1 MQPSVRTLLDRAE
14 LGLVL
19 LSQPD
24 DLPADALDTP
34 VVWAHSSDLADPT
47 PFLDAGHVLLTTGTQ
62 FEAAGAGNSGADRAE
77 ADFAEDYVR
86 RLRETG
92 IAALG
97 FGTEVIRAGTPD
109 TLVDACARQGLP
121 LFEVPYR
128 TPFIAIARLVA
139 DLLAEDAYAR
149 QAWALAA
156 QRAISLAAL
165 RPDGLSATLGE
176 LSNRLGAWVGL
187 IDAAGGLDRE
197 APAGGL
203 EQPALGEVVGEA
215 RSMLRRGQRASRT
228 VVAGEAVG
236 APQRITLQTLGG
248 GGALRGVLA
257 IGDSPELDQAGRE
270 VVTSVIA
277 LAGLALEQNRDLDRA
292 RGHLRTGLLRGIL
305 AGDTTLAERVAGE
318 MWGPLPAAPFRVAV
332 ADVPAQHADRLTE
345 LLELRVEERHGRLFF
360 GRDEDTVVVL
370 LEPADTGI
378 TDELAAEFE
387 VAVGLSDAVGADA
400 VALAHEQ
407 ALRALERAREA
418 APGVVAFDEISRQG
432 VLAFLARTDARAVA
446 LATLAPLTQY
456 DEAHGTALLETTRA
470 WLEHGGQFDATAQAL
485 GVHRHTVRSRVA
497 LAERLLGRDLSGF
510 HARADLW
517 AALLAVD

>member
-1 MQPSVRTLLDRAE
+1 MQPTVQTLLDRQE
-14 LGLVL
+14 LALSL
-19 LSQPD
+19 LTPAP
-24 DLPADALDTP
+24 DLPAGALAAP
-34 VVWAHSSDLADPT
+34 IAWAHSSDLADPT
-47 PFLDAGHVLLTTGTQ
+47 PFLDTGHVLLTTGTQ
-62 FEAAGAGNSGADRAE
+62 FESDAE
-77 ADFAEDYVR
+77 ARESESAFAEDYVR
-86 RLRETG
+86 RLRDAG

-109 TLVDACARQGLP
+109 ALVEACGRQGLP

-128 TPFIAIARLVA
+128 VPFIAIARLVA

-187 IDAAGGLDRE
+187 VDAAGSLDRE
-197 APAGGL
+197 APVDGL

-228 VVAGEAVG
+228 LVAGESVG
-236 APQRITLQTLGG
+236 SPQRITLQTLGG
-248 GGALRGVLA
+248 GGSLRGVLA
-257 IGDSPELDQAGRE
+257 IGDSAELDQAGRE

-305 AGDTTLAERVAGE
+305 AGDTELAQRVAGE
-318 MWGPLPAAPFRVAV
+318 MWGPLPGAPFRVAV
-332 ADVPAQHADRLTE
+332 ADVPAQHVDRLTE
-345 LLELRVEERHGRLFF
+345 LLELRVEQRGGRLFF
-360 GRDEDTVVVL
+360 GRDDDTVVLL
-370 LEPADTGI
+370 LEDADAALA
-378 TDELAAEFE
+378 DEVAAEFE
-387 VAVGLSDAVGADA
+387 VPVGISDAVAADG

-407 ALRALERAREA
+407 ALRALERAREST
-418 APGVVAFDEISRQG
+418 PGVVAFDEISRQG

-446 LATLAPLTQY
+446 LATLAPLAEH
-456 DEAHGTALLETTRA
+456 DAANGTALIATTRA